1 MDYRTKEE
9 QVADFL
15 REGIISGRF
24 PRGARVKQVEIA
36 QLLKTSVTPV
46 REALKLL
53 VAEGYLSGSSYKGAT
68 VVPFDV
74 KASRET
80 INLRMLLEAELVRAA
95 VERLTSADV
104 DELRSLAAEFEAAA
118 AKRDSATARAVNYRF
133 HKRIYAIADQPQT
146 FHFVQILWA
155 RYPFDVINRIEGR
168 ADRAAAEHSE
178 LLAQMIAGDAD
189 GATLTTK
196 RHIESGWEEL
206 RDSLEEPA
214 AGLAVPETS
223 GAIRAG

>member
-24 PRGARVKQVEIA
+24 PRGTRVKQVEIA

-53 VAEGYLSGSSYKGAT
+53 VAEGYLSGSSYKGAM

-74 KASRET
+74 TASREI
-80 INLRMLLEAELVRAA
+80 INLRMLLEAELVRGA
-95 VERLTSADV
+95 VERLTGADV

-118 AKRDSATARAVNYRF
+118 IKRDGSTARAVNYRF
-133 HKRIYAIADQPQT
+133 HKRIYGIAEQPQT

-155 RYPFDVINRIEGR
+155 RYPFDVINRIDGR
-168 ADRAAAEHSE
+168 AERAAAEHAA
-178 LLAQMIAGDAD
+178 LLEQMIAGDIAA
-189 GATLTTK
+189 ATATTK
-196 RHIESGWEEL
+196 AHIESGWEEL
-206 RDSLEEPA
+206 RDSLA
-214 AGLAVPETS
+214 APVIIAA
-223 GAIRAG
+223 AIPV

>member
-15 REGIISGRF
+15 REGIISGRL

-74 KASRET
+74 KASREI
-80 INLRMLLEAELVRAA
+80 INLRMLLEAELVRHA
-95 VERLTSADV
+95 VERLQPADV
-104 DELRSLAAEFEAAA
+104 DELQGLAAEFDAAA
-118 AKRDSATARAVNYRF
+118 AKRDGSTARAVNYRF
-133 HKRIYAIADQPQT
+133 HKRIYTIADQPQT

-155 RYPFDVINRIEGR
+155 RYPFDVINGIEGR
-168 ADRAAAEHSE
+168 AGRAAAEHAE
-178 LLAQMIAGDAD
+178 LLRHMLAGDVAA
-189 GATLTTK
+189 ATRTT
-196 RHIESGWEEL
+196 RLHIESGWDEL
-206 RDSLEEPA
+206 RETLAEPA
-214 AGLAVPETS
+214 A
-223 GAIRAG
+223 

>member
-1 MDYRTKEE
+1 MEYRTKEE

-36 QLLKTSVTPV
+36 QMLKTSVTPV
-46 REALKLL
+46 REAIKLL

-74 KASRET
+74 TASRQI
-80 INLRMLLEAELVRAA
+80 INLRVLLEAELVRGA
-95 VERLTSADV
+95 VERLASADV
-104 DELRSLAAEFEAAA
+104 DDLRALAAEFEAAA
-118 AKRDSATARAVNYRF
+118 EKGDGSLARAANYRF
-133 HKRIYAIADQPQT
+133 HRKLYTIADQPQALG
-146 FHFVQILWA
+146 FVQILWA

-168 ADRAAAEHSE
+168 ARRAAAEHAE
-178 LLAQMIAGDAD
+178 LLAQMIAGDVA
-189 GATLTTK
+189 AAALTTK

-206 RDSLEEPA
+206 KDALEVPVNPVRA
-214 AGLAVPETS
+214 A
-223 GAIRAG
+223 

>member
-46 REALKLL
+46 REAIKLL

-74 KASRET
+74 TASREI
-80 INLRMLLEAELVRAA
+80 INLRMLLESELVRAA
-95 VERLTSADV
+95 VERLTAADV
-104 DELRSLAAEFEAAA
+104 DELRILAAEFEAAA
-118 AKRDSATARAVNYRF
+118 TARDGSTARAVNYRL
-133 HKRIYAIADQPQT
+133 HKRIYSVAEQPQT

-155 RYPFDVINRIEGR
+155 RYPFDVINRIDGR
-168 ADRAAAEHSE
+168 ASRAAAEHSE
-178 LLAQMIAGDAD
+178 LLAHMIAGDVTA
-189 GATLTTK
+189 ATHTT
-196 RHIESGWEEL
+196 RLHIESGWEEL
-206 RDSLEEPA
+206 RESLTEPA
-214 AGLAVPETS
+214 AKLVPAS
-223 GAIRAG
+223 

>member
-1 MDYRTKEE
+1 MIYMRPTPRECRSIMDYRTKEE

-24 PRGARVKQVEIA
+24 PRGTRVKQVEIA

-53 VAEGYLSGSSYKGAT
+53 VAEGYLSGSSYKGAM

-74 KASRET
+74 TASREI
-80 INLRMLLEAELVRAA
+80 INLRMLLEAELVRGAI
-95 VERLTSADV
+95 EHLTEADV
-104 DELRSLAAEFEAAA
+104 DEMRSLAAEFEAAA
-118 AKRDSATARAVNYRF
+118 KSRDGSTARAVNYRF
-133 HKRIYAIADQPQT
+133 HQRIYSIAEQPQT

-168 ADRAAAEHSE
+168 AERAAAEHDQ
-178 LLAQMIAGDAD
+178 LLQQMIAGDVP
-189 GATLTTK
+189 GATLTT
-196 RHIESGWEEL
+196 RAHIESGWDEL
-206 RDSLEEPA
+206 RESL
-214 AGLAVPETS
+214 G
-223 GAIRAG
+223 G

>member
-15 REGIISGRF
+15 REGIISGRIA
-24 PRGARVKQVEIA
+24 RGTRVKQVEIA

-68 VVPFDV
+68 AVPFDV
-74 KASRET
+74 KASREI
-80 INLRMLLEAELVRAA
+80 INLRMLLEAELVRGA
-95 VERLTSADV
+95 VENLGPIDI
-104 DELRSLAAEFEAAA
+104 DELRGLAAEFETAAGNQ
-118 AKRDSATARAVNYRF
+118 DGSLARAANYRF
-133 HKRIYAIADQPQT
+133 HRRLYAIAQQPQT

-155 RYPFDVINRIEGR
+155 RYPFDVINRIGGR
-168 ADRAAAEHSE
+168 ASRAAEEHAE
-178 LLAQMIAGDAD
+178 LLNQMIAGDTAS
-189 GATLTTK
+189 ATVTMR

-206 RDSLEEPA
+206 RDWLAASEPA
-214 AGLAVPETS
+214 
-223 GAIRAG
+223 

>member
-1 MDYRTKEE
+1 MEYRTKEE

-24 PRGARVKQVEIA
+24 PRGTRVKQVEIA

-46 REALKLL
+46 REAIKLL

-74 KASRET
+74 SASREI
-80 INLRMLLEAELVRAA
+80 INLRMLLEAELVRFA
-95 VERLTSADV
+95 VERLAPADV
-104 DELRSLAAEFEAAA
+104 DELKGLAAEFEAAA

-133 HKRIYAIADQPQT
+133 HKRIYTIADQPQT

-168 ADRAAAEHSE
+168 AGRAAEEHAE
-178 LLAQMIAGDAD
+178 LLQQMIAGDVA
-189 GATLTTK
+189 GATATTR
-196 RHIESGWEEL
+196 RHIESGWEEM
-206 RDSLEEPA
+206 RDSLEAPEAAPA
-214 AGLAVPETS
+214 
-223 GAIRAG
+223 GAMTAALKA